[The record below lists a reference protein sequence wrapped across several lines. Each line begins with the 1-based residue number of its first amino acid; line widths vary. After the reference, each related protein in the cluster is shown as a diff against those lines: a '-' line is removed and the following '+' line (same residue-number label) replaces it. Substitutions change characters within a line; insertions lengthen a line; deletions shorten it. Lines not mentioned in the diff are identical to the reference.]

1 MTLKE
6 AFEEYAKVPQFKR
19 LAGMYRQAFSNVFL
33 KKHADVDVKEVN
45 LKLVK
50 EIVSTSDQPD
60 TDKVRACAA
69 LVLALHHAHAQGH
82 CSKPDFHTD
91 DVFRV
96 AEPSDSEGSKVKVK
110 PEAKAKR
117 HAELVKRTPKPA
129 KKRKKAKPR
138 PVVQL
143 DPKTYEP
150 LKTYANAGEA
160 GRSVGSTNVL
170 RAVKER
176 IQCAGYFWA
185 YEHDVKDFKPNE
197 LSLTHRAARFERKA
211 KPALPAPEVIEAA
224 IEDLDAAS
232 DRLHEEQEEMEAERR
247 AKAEILAGYTIDEIL
262 SEIRR
267 RAKAEILA
275 EYTNDEILSE
285 IRRRKWVGNII
296 IPQNIQL

>member
-6 AFEEYAKVPQFKR
+6 AFDVYAKVPQFKR

-33 KKHADVDVKEVN
+33 KKHAGVDVKEVN
-45 LKLVK
+45 LKLAK

-69 LVLALHHAHAQGH
+69 LVLALHYAHTQGH

-96 AEPSDSEGSKVKVK
+96 AEPAAPPQVRVK

-117 HAELVKRTPKPA
+117 QAELAKRTPKPA
-129 KKRKKAKPR
+129 KKHKIAKPR
-138 PVVQL
+138 KVVQL

-160 GRSVGSTNVL
+160 GRAVGSTNIL
-170 RAVKER
+170 RAVKSNSMS
-176 IQCAGYFWA
+176 AGYFWA
-185 YEHDVKDFKPNE
+185 YECDVKGFKPNE
-197 LSLTHRAARFERKA
+197 FSLTHPAARFERKA
-211 KPALPAPEVIEAA
+211 KPIPAEDIAVA
-224 IEDLDAAS
+224 IEEMDSEA
-232 DRLHEEQEEMEAERR
+232 DRIHEERERLEEERR
-247 AKAEILAGYTIDEIL
+247 AKYDILSQYTNDDLL

-267 RAKAEILA
+267 REWK
-275 EYTNDEILSE
+275 
-285 IRRRKWVGNII
+285 GNVI
-296 IPQNIQL
+296 IPINYDL

>member
-45 LKLVK
+45 LKLAK
-50 EIVSTSDQPD
+50 EVVRTSDQPE

-69 LVLALHHAHAQGH
+69 LVLALLHAHEKGH

-91 DVFRV
+91 DIFRA
-96 AEPSDSEGSKVKVK
+96 AEQSITDLVQT
-110 PEAKAKR
+110 PEAKVKRQAEPAKR
-117 HAELVKRTPKPA
+117 TLKPA
-129 KKRKKAKPR
+129 KKRKISKPK

-160 GRSVGSTNVL
+160 GRAVGSTNVL

-176 IQCAGYFWA
+176 TQSAGYFWA
-185 YEHDVKDFKPNE
+185 YERDVKNFKPNE

-211 KPALPAPEVIEAA
+211 KPIPAEGHITAA
-224 IEDLDAAS
+224 IEELDSEA
-232 DRLHEEQEEMEAERR
+232 DRIHEERERLEEERR
-247 AKAEILAGYTIDEIL
+247 AKYEIL
-262 SEIRR
+262 SQYTNDELLCEIRR
-267 RAKAEILA
+267 REWK
-275 EYTNDEILSE
+275 
-285 IRRRKWVGNII
+285 GNVI
-296 IPQNIQL
+296 IPINYDL

>member
-91 DVFRV
+91 DVFRAAERSTTDLV
-96 AEPSDSEGSKVKVK
+96 QAMVCLGTRQAEP
-110 PEAKAKR
+110 
-117 HAELVKRTPKPA
+117 VKRTAKPA
-129 KKRKKAKPR
+129 KKRKIAKPR

-160 GRSVGSTNVL
+160 GRAVGSTNVL

-176 IQCAGYFWA
+176 TQCAGYFWA
-185 YEHDVKDFKPNE
+185 YECNVKDFKPNE
-197 LSLTHRAARFERKA
+197 LSLTHRAARFERKV
-211 KPALPAPEVIEAA
+211 KPVPTEGHITAALEELDSEA
-224 IEDLDAAS
+224 
-232 DRLHEEQEEMEAERR
+232 DRIHEERERLEEERR
-247 AKAEILAGYTIDEIL
+247 AKYEIL
-262 SEIRR
+262 SQYTNDELLGEIRR
-267 RAKAEILA
+267 REWK
-275 EYTNDEILSE
+275 
-285 IRRRKWVGNII
+285 GNVI
-296 IPQNIQL
+296 IPINYDL